1 MKQFL
6 LETLIASAC
15 TIVLMAAVITEL
27 LLTGYCFSLVLLPA
41 AGVLIFTRNNNQRG
55 NK

>member
-6 LETLIASAC
+6 LETLLSIAC
-15 TIVLMAAVITEL
+15 TIVLMTAVITEL

-41 AGVLIFTRNNNQRG
+41 AGVLIFTRNGKKQRS
-55 NK
+55 K